1 MTAKATTKVISSM
14 AANADSAKWLSGFI
28 PDLPTPFTHQDEID
42 TDAFG
47 RLCERQIAAGA
58 TALVVGET
66 AGESSTLEPAER
78 AELVRIAAR
87 VARRRVRIIAGAGSN
102 ATDRAVT
109 FTRAAEAAGA
119 DAIMSVVPYYNK
131 PMPQGMA
138 AHFRAVAAV
147 TTLPLILHDIPSRT
161 VKGLTD
167 ETLVELAASP
177 RFIGLRDG
185 SSDVAR
191 LRRLRPRL
199 PATFRMLTGDDTT
212 SLAYMAAGGDGWIS
226 SVSNLAPDLCVA
238 VARHL
243 REGRLY
249 QARELHQRLV
259 PLATLLEREHPA
271 ALKFALAL
279 LGYMQPTTR
288 LPIVQ
293 LDTTAKAEVAQA
305 MAELADEY
313 LAAAQ

>member
-1 MTAKATTKVISSM
+1 MTAKAATAK
-14 AANADSAKWLSGFI
+14 AASKADTAEWLSGFI
-28 PDLPTPFTHQDEID
+28 PDLPTPFNHQGEID
-42 TDAFG
+42 AEAFG

-78 AELVRIAAR
+78 VHLVRIAAG
-87 VARRRVRIIAGAGSN
+87 VARKRVRIIAGAGSN
-102 ATDRAVT
+102 ATDRAVM
-109 FTRAAEAAGA
+109 FTRAAAAAGA

-138 AHFRAVAAV
+138 AHFQAVTAA
-147 TTLPLILHDIPSRT
+147 TTLPVILHDIPSRT

-167 ETLVELAASP
+167 ETLLELAAAP
-177 RFIGLRDG
+177 RIVGLRDG
-185 SSDVAR
+185 GGDVAR
-191 LRRLRPRL
+191 LARLRPRL
-199 PATFRMLTGDDTT
+199 PATFRMLTGDDNS
-212 SLAYMAAGGDGWIS
+212 SLAYIAAGGDGCIS
-226 SVSNLAPDLCVA
+226 AVANVAPDLYVA
-238 VARHL
+238 VHRHF

-279 LGYMQPTTR
+279 LGFMQPATR

-293 LDTTAKAEVAQA
+293 LNGSAKAELAQA

>member
-1 MTAKATTKVISSM
+1 MIAQITSRWASKADP
-14 AANADSAKWLSGFI
+14 AEWLSGFI
-28 PDLPTPFTHQDEID
+28 PDLPTPFNHRDEID

-58 TALVVGET
+58 SALVVGEI

-78 AELVRIAAR
+78 VQLVEIAAR
-87 VARRRVRIIAGAGSN
+87 VARKRARIIAGAGSN

-131 PMPQGMA
+131 PMPRGMA
-138 AHFRAVAAV
+138 AHFRDVAAA
-147 TTLPLILHDIPSRT
+147 TTLPMILHDIPSRT
-161 VKGLTD
+161 VKGLAD
-167 ETLVELAASP
+167 ETLLELAASP
-177 RFIGLRDG
+177 RFAGLRDG
-185 SSDVAR
+185 GADVAR
-191 LRRLRPRL
+191 LTRLRPRL
-199 PATFRMLTGDDTT
+199 PATFRMLTGDDSS
-212 SLAYMAAGGDGWIS
+212 SLAWLAAGGDGCIS
-226 SVSNLAPDLCVA
+226 TVANVAPDLYVA
-238 VARHL
+238 VYRHF
-243 REGRLY
+243 RAGQLY

-259 PLATLLEREHPA
+259 PLAALLEREHPA

-279 LGYMQPTTR
+279 LGFMQPATR

-293 LDTTAKAEVAQA
+293 LGATDKAEVAQA
-305 MAELADEY
+305 MAALADEY

>member
-138 AHFRAVAAV
+138 AHFRAVAAA

-199 PATFRMLTGDDTT
+199 PPTFRMMTGDDTT
-212 SLAYMAAGGDGWIS
+212 SLAYMAAGGDGCIS
-226 SVSNLAPDLCVA
+226 SVSNLARDLCVA

-279 LGYMQPTTR
+279 LGFMQPATR